1 MNSYEKVL
9 KLCDS
14 RNIAI
19 SRLEK
24 NLGFSNGSLK
34 GRGTGFI
41 SYERLEK
48 IAKYFDVDI
57 NEVRDDDLVETLP
70 EQMNSVE
77 FVKKMCEER
86 KIPLSRLEKDCGFA
100 NGYISQ
106 LKKGVFPNDR
116 LQTIANYLNVSIDY
130 ISNCGEQKEVFTID
144 LDELSND
151 KKQFA
156 EDLINIYLAGV
167 YSDEETFNLIRKGLA
182 ADLDMVMALLEKNKK

>member
-77 FVKKMCEER
+77 FVK
-86 KIPLSRLEKDCGFA
+86 
-100 NGYISQ
+100 
-106 LKKGVFPNDR
+106 
-116 LQTIANYLNVSIDY
+116 
-130 ISNCGEQKEVFTID
+130 
-144 LDELSND
+144 
-151 KKQFA
+151 
-156 EDLINIYLAGV
+156 
-167 YSDEETFNLIRKGLA
+167 
-182 ADLDMVMALLEKNKK
+182 